1 MKWFRAASLSVA
13 FIFVFGF
20 AASRR
25 FSVVSAQTQG
35 EPSQE
40 SVLQLQ
46 ITANDEISSANVS
59 AHHLHLRP
67 LRSARSRALMENS
80 EVSREVAA
88 EHAHSASTFS
98 GPTIPTVP
106 SPGFYPADLSLGNPE
121 ARVLTT
127 AQSNNVYI
135 NCAPTCWGTP
145 STFLAHLG
153 LSNFMHVTD
162 EYVHAT
168 AGSRYTV
175 GAATSITAP
184 APKAPLSP
192 TDILSYV
199 HSAARAH
206 GSGYGHVYHI
216 FLRPGVDICA
226 SANVCYSPD
235 NMATFA
241 FCAYHGSVDFSDLGH
256 VLYTVQPFQ
265 NVPGCAV
272 MQPSPNGAIVD
283 STASAL
289 SHELIETITDP
300 DGDAWFA
307 QSSLIEYGQEIADIC
322 ETPFGE
328 YAAVSIQGK
337 LYAIQP
343 EYANKYHACATAF

>member
-1 MKWFRAASLSVA
+1 MKLFRAISLFFAFILVISLGASL
-13 FIFVFGF
+13 
-20 AASRR
+20 R
-25 FSVVSAQTQG
+25 FSVVSAQPQG
-35 EPSQE
+35 EPAQE
-40 SVLQLQ
+40 SVLPLQ

-59 AHHLHLRP
+59 AHHLHLRS
-67 LRSARSRALMENS
+67 LRSASRHAPLENS
-80 EVSREVAA
+80 EVNREMVAK
-88 EHAHSASTFS
+88 HSHSASTFS

-106 SPGFYPADLSLGNPE
+106 SPGFYPADLSNSEGE
-121 ARVLTT
+121 VLVA

-135 NCAPTCWGTP
+135 NCAPSCWGTP
-145 STFLAHLG
+145 STFLTHLG
-153 LSNFMHVTD
+153 LSNFIHVTD

-168 AGSRYTV
+168 AGARYTV

-192 TDILSYV
+192 TDILTYV

-216 FLRPGVDICA
+216 FLRPGVDICV

-235 NMATFA
+235 NMTTFF
-241 FCAYHGSVDFSDLGH
+241 FCAYHGSVDFPDLGH

-265 NVPGCAV
+265 NVPLCAV

-328 YAAVSIQGK
+328 YAPVSIQRK